1 MLEPNNDKL
10 EDFFRQAA
18 DMCSKEKVEKTG
30 IQAWCKDN
38 PFLNCKKDKN

>member
-18 DMCSKEKVEKTG
+18 DMFFNVKSGKN
-30 IQAWCKDN
+30 WN
-38 PFLNCKKDKN
+38 PDLMRG